1 LAHGGTK
8 EKLRQN
14 ETIKKLQMKPSML

>member
-1 LAHGGTK
+1 LAHGGTE

-14 ETIKKLQMKPSML
+14 ETIKKLQMKPDML